1 MQKITIG
8 ENEKNQ
14 RVDRYLR
21 KYLASA
27 FLSTIYKIIRKDL
40 KLNGKRVRQDHILS
54 VGDVMELYL
63 DDEEFNSLK
72 IKEKSFNCNSFGNID
87 IVFENDKMLIA
98 NKPHGLLV
106 HGDSK
111 EKKKT
116 LTNQVRQYLYD
127 KGEIDMS
134 AL

>member
-27 FLSTIYKIIRKDL
+27 SLSTIYKIIRKDL

-72 IKEKSFNCNSFGNID
+72 RKEKPFNCNSFGKIGRAH
-87 IVFENDKMLIA
+87 V
-98 NKPHGLLV
+98 
-106 HGDSK
+106 
-111 EKKKT
+111 
-116 LTNQVRQYLYD
+116 
-127 KGEIDMS
+127 
-134 AL
+134 